1 MDNLTPIENLKGI
14 GDKTAGLFHKL
25 GIFNCAD
32 LLNYYPRAYDFYE
45 QITDIKS
52 SAPGE
57 RNAIVCTV
65 KSTPKIMRY
74 NSKSIVSFFVTD
86 SENVFEVKFFNAP
99 YMLKSVKVGDRKV
112 FRGVLRAIKDRLVM
126 DQPKM
131 YSPDEY
137 SKLEGTITPVYSLT
151 KDLSNDR
158 ISKCVNQVLNG
169 LSLPPDYMTAE
180 ELKEFS
186 LSDYATSLKNIHFP
200 ASYEAQYYARRRIV
214 FEEFLYFVRIAKEG
228 AKENINLK
236 NTCRMIEVSDCKRL
250 EESLPYSL
258 TNAQKRAIR
267 DIFDDMSGDYLMNR
281 LVQGDVGSGK
291 TIVAVMA
298 MLMCAANGYQCAMM
312 APTEVLAVQHFK
324 TVNEYISKYGLIFKP
339 VLLTG
344 QMKAADRREALA
356 KIESGEAN
364 LIIGTHALI
373 QENVS
378 YKNLALVVTDE
389 QHRFGVRQRQALAYK
404 GKEPHILVMSATPI
418 PRTLAIILYGDL
430 QLSAIHELPA
440 GRSAIKN
447 AVVGMSYRP
456 SAYKFFKDQIT
467 EGHQVYVICPKALSD
482 EEDDGE
488 LENVVDYAAKLREI
502 LPGVNI
508 EHLNGKMKA
517 QEKTDIM
524 QRFSRG
530 ETDILVSTTVI
541 EVGINVPNATVMMIE
556 NAERFGLSQLHQLRG
571 RVGRGSAQSYCIF
584 ISSKEDDKIMER
596 LNVLKSTND
605 GFKIASE
612 DLRLRGPGDFFGV
625 RQSGEFAFKI
635 ADIYSDSDLL
645 ESAGNFVDEILK
657 DDPRLERSENRLIK
671 EQVDYFFEHS
681 ELFTSI

>member
-57 RNAIVCTV
+57 RNAILCTV

-312 APTEVLAVQHFK
+312 APTEVLARQHYENVK
-324 TVNEYISKYGLIFKP
+324 SLTDKYKLCFKP

-344 QMKAADRREALA
+344 KMGAKDKREALA
-356 KIESGEAN
+356 AIATGEAN
-364 LIIGTHALI
+364 VVLGTHAII
-373 QENVS
+373 QEGVEF
-378 YKNLALVVTDE
+378 KNLSLVITDE
-389 QHRFGVRQRQALAYK
+389 QHRFGVKQRETFKNK
-404 GKEPHILVMSATPI
+404 GNEPHLLVMSATPI
-418 PRTLAIILYGDL
+418 PRTLAMIVFAG
-430 QLSAIHELPA
+430 LSVSVIDELPKNRVPIQNCVVNSSFRKKA
-440 GRSAIKN
+440 YEKIKEELD
-447 AVVGMSYRP
+447 
-456 SAYKFFKDQIT
+456 K
-467 EGHQVYVICPKALSD
+467 GHQAYIICPMVLD
-482 EEDDGE
+482 NEDYDPNLKSVEQHTKDIKEIFGE
-488 LENVVDYAAKLREI
+488 HYRVAS
-502 LPGVNI
+502 
-508 EHLNGKMKA
+508 LNGKMKPD
-517 QEKTDIM
+517 EKTRIM
-524 QRFSRG
+524 ENFKNKNI
-530 ETDILVSTTVI
+530 DILVSTTVI
-541 EVGINVPNATVMMIE
+541 EVGIDVPNATIIMIE
-556 NAERFGLSQLHQLRG
+556 NADRFGLSQLHQLRG
-571 RVGRGSAQSYCIF
+571 RVGRGSDASFCILM
-584 ISSKEDDKIMER
+584 SDTKNDETLKRLKI
-596 LNVLKSTND
+596 LNETND
-605 GFKIASE
+605 GFKIANE
-612 DLRLRGPGDFFGV
+612 DMKLRGPGELNGV
-625 RQSGEFAFKI
+625 RQSGELQFSLGDITKDGDLMLLAGSFYEKA
-635 ADIYSDSDLL
+635 ADRLSDIK
-645 ESAGNFVDEILK
+645 GN
-657 DDPRLERSENRLIK
+657 LI
-671 EQVDYFFEHS
+671 DFR
-681 ELFTSI
+681 TI